1 MKVLFLDVDGVLNVM
16 SDSYRTFMKP
26 EGHHI
31 EYHLVDRLNYIIA
44 KTDAKVV
51 ISSSWKSDMDDLE
64 FQLKQEGFRYWD
76 RVIGRTPFSG
86 EMRRVSSKQSGYRGF
101 QIMQWLRDYP
111 YVMDIEQYVVLEDE
125 ISDVCGEKCSEI
137 PFENVVAVDMNEG
150 LSHYDTMEAIM
161 FLNTGKRRDIHK
173 KEKYFKQYS
182 NRIYQLI
189 DEIKQIKELNE
200 K

>member
-1 MKVLFLDVDGVLNVM
+1 MKVIFLDVDGVLNVM

-31 EYHLVDRLNYIIA
+31 EYHLVDRLNYIMA
-44 KTDAKVV
+44 KTDAKIV
-51 ISSSWKSDMDDLE
+51 ISSSWKSSMDDLE

-76 RVIGRTPFSG
+76 KVIGRTPFSG
-86 EMRRVSSKQSGYRGF
+86 EMDTRGEQSGYRGL
-101 QIMQWLRDYP
+101 QIQYWLKHNAEKIKR
-111 YVMDIEQYVVLEDE
+111 YVVLEDE
-125 ISDVCGEKCSEI
+125 ISDVCGEKCSAI
-137 PFENVVAVDMNEG
+137 PFKNVISVDMNEG

-189 DEIKQIKELNE
+189 DEIKGLRE
-200 K
+200 KQ